1 MPNRALFVVLLLAS
15 ITIAVSCSTF
25 ESIQPVKVAADTP
38 KDSDFQPIDREFRAA
53 WIATVA
59 NINWPSR
66 PGLPVDSQKIEAIA
80 LLDTLAALNMNA
92 AIFQVRPQADA
103 LYPSEHEPWSYF
115 LSGKQGQAPSPYYDP
130 LQFWIDEAHKRGIE
144 LHAWL
149 NPYRAHHITGD
160 SISAQS
166 IVRLQPD
173 WVVELKNGYHWFI
186 PTKKEAQDQTYTVV
200 MDLVER
206 YDLDGIHF
214 DDYFYPYPSYNE
226 GDDFPD
232 DAEYQKYLAS
242 GGLLTKG
249 DWRRDAVNTLMQ
261 RVYRGIKSVKP
272 SVKFGLSPFGIWRP
286 GFPASIQG
294 FDQYEGLYADA
305 KLWLNKGWIDYFAP
319 QLYWPINRIPQSY
332 PVLLSWWESENTLG
346 RHLWPGVSIGQFNG
360 EKRSDEVLNI
370 VQINR
375 GIIPKSPGMVHWSIA
390 PLMTDTLLVK
400 SLKEGP
406 YKEEALVPESP
417 WLDKVRPAAAQ
428 NVRTV
433 VLSDSTLQLR
443 WDMPKKTKREIFQ
456 WVVYAKYGNK
466 STYHSLVSASTKEMI
481 IPLAALPKVYGAK
494 EKVDLTVLGV
504 SAVSRTGME
513 SDIEKVN
520 IVFEE

>member
-1 MPNRALFVVLLLAS
+1 MFNRLSLLLILLCSVVL
-15 ITIAVSCSTF
+15 AVSCATF
-25 ESIQPVKVAADTP
+25 DTIQPVKKVELPYVAP
-38 KDSDFQPIDREFRAA
+38 DFQPIDREFRAA

-66 PGLPVDSQKIEAIA
+66 PGLSVDSQKVEARA
-80 LLDTLAALNMNA
+80 LLDTLASLNMNA

-115 LSGKQGQAPSPYYDP
+115 LTGKQGEAPSPFYDP
-130 LQFWIDEAHKRGIE
+130 LQFWIDEAHERGIE

-149 NPYRAHHITGD
+149 NPYRAHHISGD
-160 SISAQS
+160 SISDQS
-166 IVRLQPD
+166 IVKLQPD
-173 WVVELKNGYHWFI
+173 WVVKLKNGYHWFI

-261 RVYRGIKSVKP
+261 RVYKGIKSVKP

-346 RHLWPGVSIGQFNG
+346 RHLWPGVSIGQFEG

-375 GIIPKSPGMVHWSIA
+375 GMLPKSPGMVHWSIA
-390 PLMTDTLLVK
+390 PLMSDTLLVK

-406 YKEEALVPESP
+406 YKEAALVPESP
-417 WLDKVRPAAAQ
+417 WLDKIKPATPQ
-428 NVRTV
+428 KVRTV
-433 VLSDSTLQLR
+433 ILSDSTLQLR
-443 WDMPKKTKREIFQ
+443 WDKPTKTKREIFKY
-456 WVVYAKYGNK
+456 VVYAKYGSN
-466 STYHSLVSASTKEMI
+466 STYHTVISSEKTELIVPFSK
-481 IPLAALPKVYGAK
+481 LPKVYGAK
-494 EKVDLTVLGV
+494 TEVDLSSLGVTAVSRSGVESAIEKVD
-504 SAVSRTGME
+504 
-513 SDIEKVN
+513 
-520 IVFEE
+520 IVFE